1 MRDPKERLRDILEAI
16 TAIERHSDSDKARFE
31 QDELLQ
37 TWFLRHLQIIGEAA
51 RAIPVDVRAQAP
63 DIPWPKIIGMRN
75 VLVHGYFEID
85 TDIVWQ
91 AATRDITALKPIVQG
106 LPRPIGS
113 AGITGHTVYLPEV

>member
-1 MRDPKERLRDILEAI
+1 MRDPKERLRDILEA
-16 TAIERHSDSDKARFE
+16 TAAIERYLGRDKAAFE

-51 RAIPVDVRAQAP
+51 RSLPEEVRALAP

-85 TDIVWQ
+85 TDIVWEAASRDVPALRPGVERLLGGLEQ
-91 AATRDITALKPIVQG
+91 AER
-106 LPRPIGS
+106 
-113 AGITGHTVYLPEV
+113 